1 MGGVLCIPDFGDNR
15 PEGATD
21 FNDLA
26 RLYGIE
32 AVKRLLLS
40 APDKDKRPHR
50 REIDRTLHSLGN
62 ILHVIA

>member
-1 MGGVLCIPDFGDNR
+1 VGGVLCISDFGDNR

-40 APDKDKRPHR
+40 APDKDKQTTPTRP
-50 REIDRTLHSLGN
+50 E
-62 ILHVIA
+62 